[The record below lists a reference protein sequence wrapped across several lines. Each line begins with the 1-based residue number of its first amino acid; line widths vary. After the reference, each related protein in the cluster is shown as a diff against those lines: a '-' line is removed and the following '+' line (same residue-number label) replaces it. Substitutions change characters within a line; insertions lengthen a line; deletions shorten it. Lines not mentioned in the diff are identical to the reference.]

1 MYGVVDRDAAN
12 GYDDIIEII
21 GRKLGLSDRA
31 NVLKEYDLAVSGF
44 KYKPDIIIQD
54 KSKRYYIEL
63 KSKTDIDTIARLHL
77 FEELLKKSDISEDAK
92 FVIASKV
99 IPPAEE
105 EIAKNIG
112 ITLIE
117 LPPHLVLYDPE
128 FKKPG
133 SKIKLTSPKA
143 WKVIASLLK
152 EKITSI
158 RQLSIK
164 ENVSY
169 GWTYKTVHTLMDQG
183 IVTRKDDLVHIND
196 MNKLL
201 NGIAWERPFENL
213 LADEINVNYD
223 KAHLAAIDISHVL
236 KKQGIKFAFS
246 GYTSGGLYTGYAIRH
261 DALYLYLDK
270 EKIGLFKNEFAGK
283 DKAGIKVRI
292 YSPDRDVFSHS
303 REIESITVTS
313 PDQTL
318 LDLAGLGFGGM
329 DITKV
334 LVEKY
339 ATL

>member
-1 MYGVVDRDAAN
+1 MYQLNDNSDVF
-12 GYDDIIEII
+12 EII
-21 GRKLGLSDRA
+21 RRKLGLSDRA
-31 NVLKEYDLAVSGF
+31 NVIKEYGLAGSAF
-44 KYKPDIIIQD
+44 KYRPDVIIED
-54 KSKRYYIEL
+54 KNKRYYIEL
-63 KSKTDIDTIARLHL
+63 KSKTDIDTIARLYL
-77 FEELLKKSDISEDAK
+77 FKEYLKKSGSSKDDY

-105 EIAKNIG
+105 EIAKKFDIK
-112 ITLIE
+112 LIE
-117 LPPHLVLYDPE
+117 IPPHLKLYDTE

-143 WKVIASLLK
+143 WKVIAALLK

-169 GWTYKTVHTLMDQG
+169 GWAYKTVHTLMDQG
-183 IVTRKDDLVHIND
+183 IITRKDDLVYVND
-196 MNKLL
+196 INKLL

-213 LADEINVNYD
+213 FAGEINVDYTS
-223 KAHLAAIDISHVL
+223 AHLAAIDISHVL
-236 KKQGIKFAFS
+236 KKQGIKFAFT
-246 GYTSGGLYTGYAIRH
+246 GYTAGGLYTGYAIRY
-261 DALYLYLDK
+261 DTVYLYIDK
-270 EKIGLFKNEFAGK
+270 EKIDLFKDEIASK
-283 DKAGIKVRI
+283 DKTGIKVRL

-303 REIESITVTS
+303 REKESITITS

-318 LDLAGLGFGGM
+318 LDLSGLGYSGM